1 MGPLAV
7 RVPRS
12 AACLLVFAALLPRSS
27 AQQQERSQAL
37 TAPRPLITDSVD
49 ESRLTK
55 LKGNVHPLARPQ
67 FDLGAADPSLP
78 MSRMLLVLKR
88 SGDQESALEKLL
100 DDQQDKSSPSY
111 HKWLT
116 PEQFGAQFGPTD
128 DDLQTIKGW
137 LQSHGFEVGSTKGR
151 TVLEFSGT
159 AGQVQQAFHTTIHR
173 YLVNGEQHWANASD
187 PQIPS
192 ALFPAVAG
200 VDSLHNFPR
209 KAMSRVLGAF
219 SRDRTTG
226 QMQPVEPLYTL
237 PSGCTESDT
246 SSNPCYYGV
255 SPYDF
260 ATIYDVLPLWNAG
273 INGKGQTIA
282 IVGETNINIQDVR
295 DFRTLFDLPANDPQI
310 ILNGPDPGIVAD
322 EVEANLDLQW
332 SGAVAPQ
339 ATIKFVASAST
350 ETTLGVD
357 LSAVYIVENNLA
369 PVMSESYGLCELAL
383 GTAGN
388 QFYNSLWQQAA
399 AQGIT
404 VMISAG
410 DNGSAGCD
418 NFNATSPAPALYG
431 LQVSGFAS
439 TPYNVA
445 VGGTDFNDFL
455 NPTQYWNVTNN
466 ATTQESAK
474 GYIPEEPWN
483 ATCTNPVFGSIGY
496 STNAETNCNDSRVT
510 PYFDVP
516 VGGSGGTSGCI
527 TSDGVNTS
535 SCSSGYAKPSWQTGT
550 GVPNDGKRDIPDVS
564 LFASSGFLGSFY
576 MMCMAD
582 ALPGPCSLSPNYY
595 FLAVGGTSASSP
607 AFAGVMALVNQKTGE
622 RQGNANYILYKLA
635 AQQPTAF
642 HDVTTGSNV
651 MPCVRGTPNCTTSI
665 AGDAYG
671 VLTGY
676 SAAAGYDRATGLG
689 SVDVNNLV
697 TKWTSVTLLASTTTL
712 SGVTPTTLTHGQTV
726 NFKVSVAPKSGS
738 GTPTGLVSLEGSP
751 TSSTSGIAAFNL
763 SSGSVTSSTEMLP
776 GGTYSIIAHY
786 PGDST
791 YAASDSSAVSVTVS
805 PENSSPQSFLVTFD
819 SSGHILNGNAS
830 TAMYGSPYIL
840 RVNVDNAAGKLC
852 SPVSTTGATACPTG
866 TVSLTN
872 NGTTLDAGTY
882 TLNNYG
888 YAEDWTVQLPGGTD
902 SVGATYSGDSSFN
915 KSTSTTAI
923 VITPA
928 TTTIQPPH
936 PYGIVAQQAG
946 IIDVNVNTTS
956 SGAGPTGT
964 VTFFANGKALTGTTN
979 YVPTS
984 GGSGINASLY
994 ANLGYDATAFPT
1006 PGSYSITATY
1016 SGDSNYTSST
1026 SGADYVSVK
1035 YAVPAVYLT
1044 PGSQIVNYGSL
1055 ATVSVLVDST
1065 NKSAYPTGTVSFTDA
1080 NNGVMLAGPFTCTSA
1095 TDTNGYF
1102 ACQASGSF
1110 TVTSSDPVSV
1120 NYSGDANYP
1129 ASNSIAI
1136 IQMPDFYLNNPGT
1149 MSVNAGQSQ
1158 SVAVGVGSVY
1168 GYSGT
1173 VTNFT
1178 CSGLPAET
1186 TCSFNPAQI
1195 TASQNANATTLTI
1208 TTTALGQSHARSS
1221 SGLHSKNWELKGP
1234 AILLGACLFGL
1245 PLVTRRRRV
1254 PITFLLITVSIM
1266 LPSCG
1271 GSSSGGG
1278 GSSNPAPAITSLS
1291 PAQVAAGSQIN
1302 SLTITGTGFISSS
1315 SVTLNGAAHAA
1326 NYLGATQLIL
1336 SLSSADVATLGS
1348 YPVVV
1353 TNPAP
1358 GGGASN
1364 AVNFGVVS
1372 GTPTGTFSVTV
1383 TASSGAL
1390 THSQTF
1396 QLTVQ

>member
-1 MGPLAV
+1 MTV
-7 RVPRS
+7 
-12 AACLLVFAALLPRSS
+12 
-27 AQQQERSQAL
+27 
-37 TAPRPLITDSVD
+37 
-49 ESRLTK
+49 

-111 HKWLT
+111 HKWMT

-128 DDLQTIKGW
+128 DDLQTIQSW
-137 LQSHGFEVGSTKGR
+137 LQSHGFQVGSTKGR

-159 AGQVQQAFHTTIHR
+159 AGQVQEAFHTTIHR

-209 KAMSRVLGAF
+209 NAMSRVLGAF

-237 PSGCTESDT
+237 PSGCTESAS

-273 INGKGQTIA
+273 INGKGETIA

-383 GTAGN
+383 GTTGN
-388 QFYNSLWQQAA
+388 QFYNALWQQAA

-404 VMISAG
+404 VMIAAG

-418 NFNATSPAPALYG
+418 NFNAASPAPALYG

-455 NPTQYWNVTNN
+455 NPAQYWNVTNN

-474 GYIPEEPWN
+474 GYIPEVPWN
-483 ATCTNPVFGSIGY
+483 ATCTNPIFGSIGY

-516 VGGSGGTSGCI
+516 VGGSGGASACT
-527 TSDGVNTS
+527 TSDGQTTT
-535 SCSSGYAKPSWQTGT
+535 SCSGGYPKPSWQSGT

-564 LFASSGFLGSFY
+564 LFASSGFLSSFY

-676 SAAAGYDRATGLG
+676 SATAGYDRATGLG

-697 TKWTSVTLLASTTTL
+697 TKWTSVALLPSTTTL
-712 SGVTPTTLTHGQTV
+712 SGVTPTTLTHGQAV
-726 NFKVSVAPKSGS
+726 SFKVSVAPKSGS

-751 TSSTSGIAAFNL
+751 TSSTSGIAGFNL
-763 SSGSVTSSTEMLP
+763 TNGSVSSSTEMLP

-791 YAASDSSAVSVTVS
+791 YAASDSSPVSVTVS
-805 PENSSPQSFLVTFD
+805 KENSSPQPFLVTFD
-819 SSGHILNGNAS
+819 SNNHILNGDTN

-840 RVNVDNAAGKLC
+840 RVNIDNAAGKLC
-852 SPVSTTGATACPTG
+852 APVSTTGATACPTG

-882 TLNNYG
+882 TVNNYG

-902 SVGATYSGDSSFN
+902 SIGASYSGDTSFN
-915 KSTSTTAI
+915 TSTSTTAI

-928 TTTIQPPH
+928 TTTTGTPNT
-936 PYGIVAQQAG
+936 YGIVALQAG
-946 IIDVNVNTTS
+946 NITVTVNTFS
-956 SGAGPTGT
+956 SGVGPTGT
-964 VTFFANGKALTGTTN
+964 VTFFANGKVLPGSTS
-979 YVPTS
+979 YSPTS
-984 GGSGINASLY
+984 GGSGNSASLY
-994 ANLGYDATAFPT
+994 ATLSYDPTAFPT
-1006 PGSYSITATY
+1006 PGSYSISATY
-1016 SGDSNYTSST
+1016 SGDSNYASSSSPT
-1026 SGADYVSVK
+1026 TYISIK
-1035 YAVPAVYLT
+1035 YAPPIVYPT
-1044 PGSQIVNYGSL
+1044 PTSQIVNYGSMASISAL
-1055 ATVSVLVDST
+1055 VSSGNTST
-1065 NKSAYPTGTVSFTDA
+1065 YPSGTVSLTDA
-1080 NNGVMLAGPFTCTSA
+1080 NTGVMLAGPIGCTNA
-1095 TDTNGYF
+1095 INTNGYY
-1102 ACQASGSF
+1102 ACQAAGSF
-1110 TVTSSDPVSV
+1110 TVTSGDPVSV

-1129 ASNSIAI
+1129 DSNATAI
-1136 IQMPDFYLNNPGT
+1136 IQMPDFYLNNPGPV
-1149 MSVNAGQSQ
+1149 SVIAGQAQ
-1158 SVAVGVGSVY
+1158 TATIGVASLY
-1168 GYSGT
+1168 GFGGT

-1195 TASQNANATTLTI
+1195 TASANANPTTLTI
-1208 TTTALGQSHARSS
+1208 TTTALGQSHARPTT
-1221 SGLHSKNWELKGP
+1221 GLQSKNWELKGP

-1245 PLVTRRRRV
+1245 PLLGRRRHI
-1254 PITFLLITVSIM
+1254 PITFFLIAVLIM

-1278 GSSNPAPAITSLS
+1278 GGSSNPVPAITTLS

-1302 SLTITGTGFISSS
+1302 SLMVTGTGFISSS
-1315 SVTLNGAAHAA
+1315 SVTFNGSPRSA
-1326 NYLGATQLIL
+1326 NYLGATQI
-1336 SLSSADVATLGS
+1336 TLFLNNTDAGTIGS

-1358 GGGASN
+1358 GGGPSN
-1364 AVNFGVVS
+1364 SVNFGVVS